1 MKLPVRTAKRATT
14 RIHVFYA
21 LPLPLPSFLALT
33 NALTSSFPSPLFFLP
48 RFNRQ
53 RAWLTKHARGHAHAQ
68 SAECRRAHRAQ
79 QAHQLSRNR
88 IFRAT
93 LPIEPKL
100 IDDYVLYICP
110 MTDFERYRIRRHWII
125 LRTRLQAEI
134 IRYTV
139 EDR

>member
-21 LPLPLPSFLALT
+21 LPLPFPSLTLT

-68 SAECRRAHRAQ
+68 SPECRRAHRAQ
-79 QAHQLSRNR
+79 QAHQLSWNR

-100 IDDYVLYICP
+100 IDDYVLYLSDGRFWTIP
-110 MTDFERYRIRRHWII
+110 IRRHWII